1 MHLSHS
7 KDQNEQEDV
16 YTICEPSRGFYPRII
31 DRYPN
36 TKDFIEQE
44 KQLGQITSPPPRQ
57 GFKMVTDTLHRPFP
71 NSLIVHHL
79 LVYPKENMK
88 IISLFLLSFSV
99 DWEDNSNTQN
109 NVWPHLQTLWSPLCV
124 ISSNLFPVFENNIM
138 VKDGLMCLISL
149 LLKLH
154 LQKVRRFCICIAF
167 IFLFTTWISCE

>member
-71 NSLIVHHL
+71 NSLIVH
-79 LVYPKENMK
+79 
-88 IISLFLLSFSV
+88 
-99 DWEDNSNTQN
+99 T
-109 NVWPHLQTLWSPLCV
+109 V
-124 ISSNLFPVFENNIM
+124 ISQSECPIL
-138 VKDGLMCLISL
+138 
-149 LLKLH
+149 
-154 LQKVRRFCICIAF
+154 VRCMY
-167 IFLFTTWISCE
+167 LDTQ